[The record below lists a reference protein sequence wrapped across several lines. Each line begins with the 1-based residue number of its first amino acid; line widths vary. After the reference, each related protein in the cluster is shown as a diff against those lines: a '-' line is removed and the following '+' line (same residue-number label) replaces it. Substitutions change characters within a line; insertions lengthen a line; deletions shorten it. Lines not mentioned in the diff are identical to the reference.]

1 MYIDSM
7 EETTLETVDLKFKL
21 FTDEEGG
28 ALYIKFQGFDNERQL
43 KQFADYITDHLPLL
57 LYNSGTA
64 H

>member
-1 MYIDSM
+1 M

-21 FTDEEGG
+21 FTDEDGG
-28 ALYIKFQGFDNERQL
+28 SLYIKFNGFSNETQL

-57 LYNSGTA
+57 LYNSETA